1 MRLHNKMSSN
11 SNLHIV
17 FLESFILS
25 SNTKS
30 PKAYLR
36 FVSTVKIGRK
46 FLKNAFLV
54 DKRVRKVLTW
64 F

>member
-1 MRLHNKMSSN
+1 MSSN

-25 SNTKS
+25 SDTKS
-30 PKAYLR
+30 PKAYSR
-36 FVSTVKIGRK
+36 FVSTVKISKK